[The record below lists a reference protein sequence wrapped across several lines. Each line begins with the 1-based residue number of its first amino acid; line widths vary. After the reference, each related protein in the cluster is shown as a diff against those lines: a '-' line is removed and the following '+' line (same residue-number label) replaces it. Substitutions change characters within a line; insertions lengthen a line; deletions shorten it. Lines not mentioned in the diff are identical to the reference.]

1 LVAAGPATP
10 PFVGVTDT
18 SQVPLPSL
26 MVQERRVTFVEPCFV
41 VTFLQVPLF
50 VAEPLFAVIP

>member
-1 LVAAGPATP
+1 LVAAAPATP

-18 SQVPLPSL
+18 SHVPLPSL
-26 MVQERRVTFVEPCFV
+26 MVQERRVTSVLPCLV
-41 VTFLQVPLF
+41 VTFLHAPLF

>member
-1 LVAAGPATP
+1 MAAAPATP

-18 SQVPLPSL
+18 THVPLPSL
-26 MVQERRVTFVEPCFV
+26 MVQERRVTFVLPCLV

-50 VAEPLFAVIP
+50 VVAPLFAVIP